1 MNRLPGVA
9 ERPELLG
16 AHAEWLAGAVDAAL
30 LDVLGAR
37 LHDLLVDAQ
46 QPRREVR
53 LANLLRFARGISRS
67 HRFAPHFFDLLG
79 TKAIAWTTDT
89 HFSQL
94 IQFQKLN
101 ILGQVGRKIWR

>member
-1 MNRLPGVA
+1 MSKTKFGNDRRILNRLPGVA

-16 AHAEWLAGAVDAAL
+16 AHAEGLAGAVDAAL

-53 LANLLRFARGISRS
+53 LANLLHFPETFQDHIVLN
-67 HRFAPHFFDLLG
+67 PHFFDLLG
-79 TKAIAWTTDT
+79 STT
-89 HFSQL
+89 
-94 IQFQKLN
+94 IN
-101 ILGQVGRKIWR
+101 AMPGRPIPISVN